1 MKKKISNEEK
11 LIKTMICTY
20 INIGMLITLI
30 SLVSLLLIDL
40 RLIYESV
47 VNITN
52 SRFAKYNQFN
62 PVIIAVIVIIVNLI
76 EKHLITINKKYTDKM
91 YGYPLLQIICVVLAI
106 ILSLIS
112 FLF

>member
-1 MKKKISNEEK
+1 MKKKITNEEK

-30 SLVSLLLIDL
+30 SLISLLLIDL

-52 SRFAKYNQFN
+52 SRFANYSQFN
-62 PVIIAVIVIIVNLI
+62 PIIIAVIVIIINIV
-76 EKHLITINKKYTDKM
+76 EKYLITINKKYTDKM
-91 YGYPLLQIICVVLAI
+91 YGYPLLQILCIVLAI
-106 ILSLIS
+106 ILALIS
-112 FLF
+112 FIF